1 MIFNKMQAFVFGDS
15 KIAIKKEKWQLTE
28 TERIFVNDEFNS
40 GLTCRG
46 DEELLLWKDNPVKV
60 GKILNRYFYNNVHM
74 SIKQIKK
81 AHTIGQQKDSIIT
94 VLTEYFTLMVRAIIT
109 KINNSKG
116 LIGHWNTRTVICCR
130 EN

>member
-1 MIFNKMQAFVFGDS
+1 MFNDS

-28 TERIFVNDEFNS
+28 TERIFVNDAFDS

-60 GKILNRYFYNNVHM
+60 GKILNRYFYNNVHR

-81 AHTIGQQKDSIIT
+81 AHTIGQQK
-94 VLTEYFTLMVRAIIT
+94 
-109 KINNSKG
+109 NSNHNCIERILHTHGEGYNYKDK
-116 LIGHWNTRTVICCR
+116 
-130 EN
+130 